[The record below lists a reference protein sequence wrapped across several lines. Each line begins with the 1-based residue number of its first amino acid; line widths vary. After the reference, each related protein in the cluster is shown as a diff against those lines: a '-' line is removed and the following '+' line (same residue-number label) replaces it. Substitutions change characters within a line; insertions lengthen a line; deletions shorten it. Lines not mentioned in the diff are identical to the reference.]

1 MKTTFL
7 RAALAIIFLPLM
19 LAGPVTSIL
28 GQLVAYTPHV
38 STYAVPV
45 FAQTASSADT
55 GLQFAYTKIGVLGG
69 LYQRVSFDSE
79 TKSLALSGLAA
90 EVKNTDSGI
99 SSSQQSSQSQSNKKL
114 SESEE
119 NNARQMINTNGFF
132 QANSVYPPSDTKSEN
147 YMLHIL
153 AIKLDNRTHTVLWSD
168 TSSNVPSGIISL
180 AQAIEK
186 LAQ

>member
-1 MKTTFL
+1 LETIIL
-7 RAALAIIFLPLM
+7 SAVLAIIFLPLVF
-19 LAGPVTSIL
+19 AGPVTSMFRP
-28 GQLVAYTPHV
+28 LVAYTPHV
-38 STYAVPV
+38 LQFAIPA

-69 LYQRVSFDSE
+69 LYQRISYDSE
-79 TKSLALSGLAA
+79 TKSLALSSLSAA
-90 EVKNTDSGI
+90 IKNTESGI
-99 SSSQQSSQSQSNKKL
+99 SSSQQASQSQSNTKL

-119 NNARQMINTNGFF
+119 NNLKQMINTSGFF
-132 QANSVYPPSDTKSEN
+132 GTKAVYPPNETDSPN

-153 AIKLDNRTHTVLWSD
+153 SVKLDNRTHTVLWSD
-168 TSSNVPSGIISL
+168 TSSNVPSGTVSL

>member
-1 MKTTFL
+1 METIIL
-7 RAALAIIFLPLM
+7 SAVLAIIFLPLVF
-19 LAGPVTSIL
+19 AGPVTSMFRP
-28 GQLVAYTPHV
+28 LVAYTPHV
-38 STYAVPV
+38 LPFAIPA

-55 GLQFAYTKIGVLGG
+55 GLQFAYSKIGVLGG
-69 LYQRVSFDSE
+69 LYQRVSYDSE

-132 QANSVYPPSDTKSEN
+132 QANSVYPPDDTKSQN

-153 AIKLDNRTHTVLWSD
+153 SIKLDNRTHTVLWSD
-168 TSSNVPSGIISL
+168 TSINVPSGIVSL